1 MVRLGARSCCRLAR
15 MCAHWDARPSSMR
28 TTCVCVR
35 GRYTT
40 CGGYDYLESR
50 RATKM
55 KREVAEWLRRN
66 SVYANV
72 TKPLWMHAE
81 QPSALHSGPM
91 LPLTATCLSIRSL
104 HRVVLHGLA
113 FPGQARFAQYT
124 VIFRNW

>member
-28 TTCVCVR
+28 TTCVC

-40 CGGYDYLESR
+40 CGGYDYFQSR

-55 KREVAEWLRRN
+55 KREVAEWLRGN

-72 TKPLWMHAE
+72 TKPHVDACGATLRTAQWANA
-81 QPSALHSGPM
+81 SFNRNM
-91 LPLTATCLSIRSL
+91 LV
-104 HRVVLHGLA
+104 H
-113 FPGQARFAQYT
+113 
-124 VIFRNW
+124 